1 MVIFNQELTGMDEQI
16 QADILACVEKDNF
29 EEALEKVS
37 KYLTSQKS
45 DPDALAL
52 KAMILLEMGHPD
64 EALKEANK
72 AIKTN
77 NFHFYNF
84 LAGSAMLE
92 LGQIDEAIK
101 LLKKSSDESDDDPG
115 YLMKLASAFEIKGDM
130 QSALKAIIRA
140 IKSDPDNAELV
151 IIKASLLNALNRERE
166 AISELNKIKQNE
178 ELKAEVYF
186 VEAESQMNLNHLP
199 AAEKSILTALELTKQ
214 SPDERYLERASE
226 IETIL
231 NKPDMALKFIDE
243 AISNNDSNERYKLIK
258 GSLLLDFKMH
268 DEAKKFAL
276 EQYMRNK
283 SNPLLAF
290 MLIDILSSTQDSKM
304 LDSFLEEAGFPESLN
319 ALIKIYYG
327 LDDEEDESPIE
338 DALLTLSSD
347 VKGNQYQEDLSVI
360 LYNNLFEDIEGE
372 EPDEE

>member
-1 MVIFNQELTGMDEQI
+1 MVISNQELTGMDEQI

-338 DALLTLSSD
+338 DALSTLSSD

>member
-1 MVIFNQELTGMDEQI
+1 MVISNQELTGMDEQI
-16 QADILACVEKDNF
+16 QADILVCVEKDNF

-360 LYNNLFEDIEGE
+360 LYNNLFEDIGGE

>member
-360 LYNNLFEDIEGE
+360 LYNNLFEDIGGE

>member
-290 MLIDILSSTQDSKM
+290 MLIDILASTQDSKM

-327 LDDEEDESPIE
+327 LDEEEDESPIE
-338 DALLTLSSD
+338 DALSTLSSD

>member
-338 DALLTLSSD
+338 DALSTLSSD

>member
-186 VEAESQMNLNHLP
+186 VEAESQMNLNQLP

-338 DALLTLSSD
+338 DELLTLSSD

-360 LYNNLFEDIEGE
+360 LYNNLFEDIGGE

>member
-166 AISELNKIKQNE
+166 AISELNKLKQNE

-360 LYNNLFEDIEGE
+360 LYNNLFEDIGGE

>member
-347 VKGNQYQEDLSVI
+347 VNGNQYQEDLSVI
-360 LYNNLFEDIEGE
+360 LYNNLFEDIGEE

>member
-327 LDDEEDESPIE
+327 LDEEEDESPIE
-338 DALLTLSSD
+338 DALSTLSSD

>member
-1 MVIFNQELTGMDEQI
+1 MVISNQELTGMDEQI

-327 LDDEEDESPIE
+327 LDEEEDESPIE
-338 DALLTLSSD
+338 DALSTLSSD